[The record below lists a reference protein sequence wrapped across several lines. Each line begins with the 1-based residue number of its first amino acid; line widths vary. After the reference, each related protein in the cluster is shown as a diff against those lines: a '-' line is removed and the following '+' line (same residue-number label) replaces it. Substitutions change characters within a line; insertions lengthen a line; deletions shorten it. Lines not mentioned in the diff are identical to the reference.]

1 MSGAQ
6 GAGGAS
12 PVWGAEREA
21 AVWGGVEREAAVWGG
36 VLWLGRCFAG
46 LGAKLGW
53 RLGRHFAGFWGGVL
67 GLGRLFLTGDGGGE
81 KFFLQKRFKNY

>member
-12 PVWGAEREA
+12 PVWGAE
-21 AVWGGVEREAAVWGG
+21 
-36 VLWLGRCFAG
+36 
-46 LGAKLGW
+46 LGW
-53 RLGRHFAGFWGGVL
+53 RRFGERFVVRAMLRLFGGRSRGGGGLGRRFAGFWGGVL
-67 GLGRLFLTGDGGGE
+67 GLGRLFLTGGGGGE